1 VPVTLE
7 PWHHKLKKN
16 YNILKFIKEH
26 ITFLGLLLYLLVT
39 LGFVEKEMNSVL
51 CENVKV
57 NVEDSVRY
65 KFIKSEDV
73 VSLLKTMEIKMWGYS
88 IDDIPVG
95 KVEETVVNNMP
106 MVKSAQAWSTV
117 EGNFY
122 VEISQRKPIARIV
135 NKMGQSFYLSV
146 DGFILPMSPNYTCRV
161 LVVSGDIY
169 FKSVLDRRL
178 TVDSVVSM
186 HGAANTVIDDIYEMA
201 TYIYNDSLLKRQI
214 DHMHVTKNEFQLIPK
229 VGTHVIDFGPVDG
242 MLNKF
247 LKLKVIYYKGFS
259 NLGWNKYSRV
269 NLKYKNQVVC
279 TKR

>member
-1 VPVTLE
+1 M
-7 PWHHKLKKN
+7 
-16 YNILKFIKEH
+16 
-26 ITFLGLLLYLLVT
+26 LVT
-39 LGFVEKEMNSVL
+39 LSFVESNISNVL

-57 NVEDSVRY
+57 DIQDSVRY

-73 VSLLKTMEIKMWGYS
+73 VSLLKTMEVKLWGYPL
-88 IDDIPVG
+88 DDIPDG
-95 KVEETVVNNMP
+95 KVEEILKNNMP
-106 MVKSAQAWSTV
+106 MISDAQVWSSV
-117 EGNFY
+117 DGSFY
-122 VEISQRKPIARIV
+122 IDISQRNPIARVV
-135 NKMGQSFYLSV
+135 NKMGQSFYLSE
-146 DGFILPMSPNYTCRV
+146 DGYVLPMSPNFTSRV

-169 FKSVLDRRL
+169 YKNTLNSKV
-178 TVDSVVSM
+178 TVDSITQAQ
-186 HGAANTVIDDIYEMA
+186 GAGNVMIDDIYKMA

-214 DHMHVTKNEFQLIPK
+214 DQMYVNKGEFELIPK
-229 VGTHVIDFGPVDG
+229 VGTHVIDFGTVDG